1 MIGDMELP
9 KPERPIPG
17 PEDDGEPT
25 DDQEG
30 VLRVLDTSGD
40 RRVKWKRG
48 DAKSIERAKAKF
60 EDLKK
65 RGYAFFALKRV
76 TKFRD
81 SNGTEL
87 VASKSADA
95 LRAPVQDSP
104 EGPVRRFEPDE
115 HREVVAGPPRRGG

>member
-9 KPERPIPG
+9 KQERPIPG

-65 RGYAFFALKRV
+65 RGYAFFAL
-76 TKFRD
+76 
-81 SNGTEL
+81 
-87 VASKSADA
+87 
-95 LRAPVQDSP
+95 
-104 EGPVRRFEPDE
+104 
-115 HREVVAGPPRRGG
+115 